1 MAKKPSIVVPLSLPP
16 DTRVFADAVKEWVEV
31 VQGLRGDA
39 KVAKLPATASLGDVI
54 AKVNELIDL
63 LQG

>member
-1 MAKKPSIVVPLSLPP
+1 MARKPSIVVPLSLPP
-16 DTRVFADAVKEWVEV
+16 DTRVFADAVKEWAEV
-31 VQGLRGDA
+31 VQGLRGNT
-39 KVAKLPATASLGDVI
+39 KVSKLPATASLSDVI